1 MQKRHTDRRRYFEE
15 QAQTSKNYY
24 IPYIKKIIKDLP
36 TKVLEVGC
44 GEGGNL
50 LPFAK
55 SGCEVVGVDIAASRI
70 KQAKNFF
77 INEDQKGIFIASD
90 IFQLK
95 DLEKTFPLI
104 IIHDVIEHIEH
115 KAQFL
120 SDIKEYLTTDGVIFI
135 AFPAWQMPFGGHQ
148 QIAQGKIISHFPFV
162 HLLPHLLYRKI
173 LKMCNEKEDTVKEL
187 LSIKQTKCS
196 IEAFKNIARQTG
208 YYIVNEQLYL
218 LNPHY
223 EVKFGLSPRKLNKVI
238 STIPY
243 LRDFFS
249 TSCFY
254 LLRKT
259 K

>member
-1 MQKRHTDRRRYFEE
+1 
-15 QAQTSKNYY
+15 
-24 IPYIKKIIKDLP
+24 
-36 TKVLEVGC
+36 
-44 GEGGNL
+44 
-50 LPFAK
+50 
-55 SGCEVVGVDIAASRI
+55 
-70 KQAKNFF
+70 
-77 INEDQKGIFIASD
+77 
-90 IFQLK
+90 
-95 DLEKTFPLI
+95 
-104 IIHDVIEHIEH
+104 
-115 KAQFL
+115 
-120 SDIKEYLTTDGVIFI
+120 
-135 AFPAWQMPFGGHQ
+135 MPFGGHQ
-148 QIAQGKIISHFPFV
+148 QIAQGKIISHLPFI
-162 HLLPHLLYRKI
+162 HLLPHFLYRKI
-173 LKMCNEKEDTVKEL
+173 LKVCNEKEDTVKEL